1 MSERI
6 LKALMQ
12 LFAIIAK
19 VDMEEVE
26 GGFEISGGGRD
37 IVRLFL
43 RQELNQELVNEYI
56 HLFDEYLTVHQ
67 GKSKRKD
74 GGKKRTSV
82 NSVKVLRICT
92 QINEELTQKQKLIVL
107 IRILEFIYANDEV
120 TEQELEFATTVAE
133 TFNISREEFARCKK
147 FVELNDQELVDDPDW
162 LFINANKEENFTTG
176 LHLCSETIEGRIVII
191 RIESVNIY
199 FMRYQG
205 SSDLY
210 LNGQALP
217 PNRNFILNQGSSI
230 RSSKV
235 KPIYYSDIISRFLS
249 DDSTAKINFT
259 TDGIQYHFKGGK
271 IGLHPINFSEDSGKL
286 IGIMGGSGAGK
297 STLLNVLNGNYTPT
311 IGAVTI
317 NGVDIHRD
325 GQRIEGLIGYVSQD
339 DLLIEELTVFQNL
352 FFNAKLCFGNLGDEK
367 ISTMVMDTLNAIGLS
382 EAKDLKVGSP
392 LEKTI
397 SGGQRKRLNIALEL
411 IREPSVMFVDEPT
424 SGLSSR
430 DSENIMDLLKEL
442 ALKGKLIFVV
452 IHQPSSDI
460 FKMFDT
466 LLILDQ
472 GGYPIYNGNPV
483 DAVVYF
489 KKLVSH
495 VNADESE
502 CHSCG
507 NVNPEQIFN
516 IIESKVVDEY
526 GNLTDNRKVS
536 PKEWNNHYK
545 ELIDNEPLK
554 SAESNEIPES
564 EFKVPNM
571 WKQVRVF
578 FKRDVLSKLTN
589 TQYLLI
595 NTIEA
600 PALAAI
606 LAFFMKYFNNS
617 EIGEE
622 YIFRYSENIPQY
634 LFISVIVA
642 LFIGLTVSAE
652 EIIGNRKILKREEF
666 LNLSRGSYLTSKI
679 SIMFVISA
687 IQTLLFVIVGNVI
700 LEIKGMILP
709 YWIIMFSTSCFA
721 NMLGLNISAS
731 FNSAKV
737 IYILI
742 PILIIPQLL
751 FSGIIVSF
759 DKLNPMFKSES
770 HVPWIGNIM
779 ASRWAYE
786 ALAVYQFKNN
796 DYERDYYLYDKEMKF
811 SNWKKDQWAQAMEN
825 KVNYVHKYYLDS
837 ADSPNVQA
845 GIDLI
850 ISEFKKEKK
859 KLDLDNRIDSKPEF
873 SFLTTLKDARS
884 FNEDIY
890 SDLRGSIVTIE
901 EIYKWLFNYYE
912 NLCDSIAVKAKTPSD
927 EFMTALQ
934 NEMDAGTITKKEYRQ
949 RKKDERN
956 RLSEINSNRQKK
968 YTNEALEK
976 FVTNDNSF
984 EYIVEAEGM
993 LIQKSDPIYLDPYDN
1008 YFMRS
1013 HFYAPR
1019 KKFFGQYMSTF
1030 AFNTMMIWFMSL
1042 MLIIALRFDM
1052 LRRLIEGSEKVF
1064 SKLIPSKPK

>member
-1 MSERI
+1 
-6 LKALMQ
+6 
-12 LFAIIAK
+12 
-19 VDMEEVE
+19 
-26 GGFEISGGGRD
+26 
-37 IVRLFL
+37 
-43 RQELNQELVNEYI
+43 
-56 HLFDEYLTVHQ
+56 
-67 GKSKRKD
+67 
-74 GGKKRTSV
+74 
-82 NSVKVLRICT
+82 
-92 QINEELTQKQKLIVL
+92 
-107 IRILEFIYANDEV
+107 
-120 TEQELEFATTVAE
+120 
-133 TFNISREEFARCKK
+133 
-147 FVELNDQELVDDPDW
+147 
-162 LFINANKEENFTTG
+162 
-176 LHLCSETIEGRIVII
+176 
-191 RIESVNIY
+191 
-199 FMRYQG
+199 
-205 SSDLY
+205 
-210 LNGQALP
+210 
-217 PNRNFILNQGSSI
+217 
-230 RSSKV
+230 
-235 KPIYYSDIISRFLS
+235 
-249 DDSTAKINFT
+249 
-259 TDGIQYHFKGGK
+259 
-271 IGLHPINFSEDSGKL
+271 
-286 IGIMGGSGAGK
+286 
-297 STLLNVLNGNYTPT
+297 
-311 IGAVTI
+311 
-317 NGVDIHRD
+317 
-325 GQRIEGLIGYVSQD
+325 
-339 DLLIEELTVFQNL
+339 
-352 FFNAKLCFGNLGDEK
+352 
-367 ISTMVMDTLNAIGLS
+367 
-382 EAKDLKVGSP
+382 
-392 LEKTI
+392 
-397 SGGQRKRLNIALEL
+397 
-411 IREPSVMFVDEPT
+411 
-424 SGLSSR
+424 
-430 DSENIMDLLKEL
+430 
-442 ALKGKLIFVV
+442 
-452 IHQPSSDI
+452 
-460 FKMFDT
+460 
-466 LLILDQ
+466 
-472 GGYPIYNGNPV
+472 
-483 DAVVYF
+483 
-489 KKLVSH
+489 
-495 VNADESE
+495 
-502 CHSCG
+502 
-507 NVNPEQIFN
+507 
-516 IIESKVVDEY
+516 
-526 GNLTDNRKVS
+526 
-536 PKEWNNHYK
+536 
-545 ELIDNEPLK
+545 
-554 SAESNEIPES
+554 
-564 EFKVPNM
+564 
-571 WKQVRVF
+571 
-578 FKRDVLSKLTN
+578 
-589 TQYLLI
+589 
-595 NTIEA
+595 
-600 PALAAI
+600 
-606 LAFFMKYFNNS
+606 
-617 EIGEE
+617 
-622 YIFRYSENIPQY
+622 
-634 LFISVIVA
+634 
-642 LFIGLTVSAE
+642 
-652 EIIGNRKILKREEF
+652 
-666 LNLSRGSYLTSKI
+666 
-679 SIMFVISA
+679 
-687 IQTLLFVIVGNVI
+687 
-700 LEIKGMILP
+700 
-709 YWIIMFSTSCFA
+709 MFSTSCFA

-850 ISEFKKEKK
+850 LSEFKKEKK

-934 NEMDAGTITKKEYRQ
+934 NEMDAGIITKKEYRQ